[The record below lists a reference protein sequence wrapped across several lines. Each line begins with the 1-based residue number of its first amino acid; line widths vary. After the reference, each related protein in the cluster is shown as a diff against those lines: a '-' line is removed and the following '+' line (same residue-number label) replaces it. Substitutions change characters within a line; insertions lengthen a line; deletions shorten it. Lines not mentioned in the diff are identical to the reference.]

1 MLNGFNNLSKLRPLW
16 LKVSNKPNHM
26 CKKNEDCCTT
36 SLTWW
41 IPQERWRNLLSAWT
55 SMKSTNWWEHN
66 YDSTVHR
73 AVCCYSS
80 FVKVTR
86 PGTTQH
92 NPMAIQLMNC
102 HGLEVHCITLM
113 EQNKQ
118 LESGHMHSSP
128 TWRMKMEE
136 ALKALQDAIFGFN
149 HAEYVLMLCELEDMR
164 DISSCGQLW
173 IGDLFNINMYTEN
186 KMVEDMMYLWKQVLR
201 YEGPHAFPSIAIN
214 QFISL
219 QIHSKLFSLYL
230 ASDSEKSKT
239 KVPQHALEDIGL
251 STPSSNQ
258 RVWLKRWP
266 S

>member
-1 MLNGFNNLSKLRPLW
+1 
-16 LKVSNKPNHM
+16 
-26 CKKNEDCCTT
+26 
-36 SLTWW
+36 
-41 IPQERWRNLLSAWT
+41 
-55 SMKSTNWWEHN
+55 
-66 YDSTVHR
+66 
-73 AVCCYSS
+73 
-80 FVKVTR
+80 
-86 PGTTQH
+86 
-92 NPMAIQLMNC
+92 MNC

-118 LESGHMHSSP
+118 LESKH
-128 TWRMKMEE
+128 TY
-136 ALKALQDAIFGFN
+136 GFITN
-149 HAEYVLMLCELEDMR
+149 MRNEDGGSFESTSRCHLWVQSCRICTHVVWVPQSQIEDMR
-164 DISSCGQLW
+164 DISSYGQLW
-173 IGDLFNINMYTEN
+173 IGDLFNINTYTEN

-201 YEGPHAFPSIAIN
+201 YEGPHAFPSIAMN